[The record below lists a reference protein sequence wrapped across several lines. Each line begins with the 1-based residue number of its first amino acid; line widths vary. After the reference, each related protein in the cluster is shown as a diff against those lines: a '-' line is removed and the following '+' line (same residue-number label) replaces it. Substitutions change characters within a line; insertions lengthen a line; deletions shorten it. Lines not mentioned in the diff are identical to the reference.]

1 MSNQPGRV
9 PLQRRISRWIGDH
22 PELLGG
28 LFLLLLLCGF
38 AVSLIQRYLTSELR
52 TIVKL
57 IPEDATVTAMVSVTE
72 DDWQQVLD
80 YGTSDSQAVTLDTM
94 GKAATRLAEVTGLE
108 FDRDVRPWIGDRLF
122 VAMLPPRNVSNDMAP
137 ETISTGYAPVFF
149 LPVESPRRARQ
160 ALEQASAVAG
170 AWTEREYKG
179 LTIADSDTFSV
190 VQIEKMAIISPD
202 RTAIDRTIDA
212 YLDET
217 TIAQVEG
224 YGSAWDV
231 LAGSDSF
238 AALYFN
244 VESAS
249 EFLASQSVG
258 RVDSVDRPPVR
269 TQGSMV
275 TLFLTEDGV
284 ELNGL
289 SWLAP
294 SSDRRYDRNV
304 PTPQIAEVIPDFAV
318 AAIVG
323 LDFPQIWRDYLRDS
337 QVNALLPIDPQW
349 LRSALS
355 STLNLDLEKD
365 IIAWTTGEFAL
376 AAIPS
381 ASTQSP
387 LPLGVAAFVDTT
399 DPKPA
404 DTFFEKLDRTVR
416 DRYGITV
423 EPEKVGDRTVLRW
436 TMRQQGLTVEH
447 GWLTR
452 TMAFFSIG
460 AVVSDTFV
468 GGVEVPLVESD
479 RFRAA
484 LPSNGLANRNGFFY
498 LDVATLLASGGLGSL
513 RLPVEQDAIVRA
525 IESITVTGGIQDE
538 RRSRY
543 DVFVRLVDETNS
555 VE

>member
-1 MSNQPGRV
+1 MSNQPDRV
-9 PLQRRISRWIGDH
+9 PLQRRISRWIGNH
-22 PELLGG
+22 PELLGA

-38 AVSLIQRYLTSELR
+38 AVSLVQRYLTSELR
-52 TIVKL
+52 TIIKL
-57 IPEDATVTAMVSVTE
+57 IPDDATVTAMVSVAE

-80 YGTSDSQAVTLDTM
+80 YGTADSQAVTLD
-94 GKAATRLAEVTGLE
+94 KLSQAATGLAEMTGLE
-108 FDRDVRPWIGDRLF
+108 FDRDVRPWLGDRLF
-122 VAMLPPRNVSNDMAP
+122 IAMLPPRNVSNDMAP
-137 ETISTGYAPVFF
+137 EAVSTGYAPVFF
-149 LPVESPRRARQ
+149 LPVENPRRARK
-160 ALEQASAVAG
+160 ALEQSSAVAG
-170 AWTEREYKG
+170 AWKEREYKG
-179 LTIADSDTFSV
+179 LTIADSDRFSV
-190 VQIEKMAIISPD
+190 VQIEQMAIISPD

-212 YLDET
+212 YLSQK

-224 YGSAWDV
+224 YSSAWD
-231 LAGSDSF
+231 LLSGSESV

-258 RVDSVDRPPVR
+258 RVESIDRPPVR

-275 TLFLTEDGV
+275 TLFLAEDGI

-304 PTPQIAEVIPDFAV
+304 PTPKIAEVIPDFAV

-355 STLNLDLEKD
+355 STLNLDLEND

-376 AAIPS
+376 AAIPA
-381 ASTQSP
+381 ASTQSS
-387 LPLGVAAFVDTT
+387 LPLGVTAFVDTT

-404 DTFFEKLDRTVR
+404 DNFFEKLDRTVR
-416 DRYGITV
+416 DRYGIEV
-423 EPEKVGDRTVLRW
+423 EPAKVGDRTVLRW

-452 TMAFFSIG
+452 TMAFFSVG

-468 GGVEVPLVESD
+468 GGVEVPLVDSD

-484 LPSNGLANRNGFFY
+484 LPSQGLANRNGFFY

-513 RLPVEQDAIVRA
+513 RLPADQDAIIRA
-525 IESITVTGGIQDE
+525 IESIAVTGGIQDE

-543 DVFVRLVDETNS
+543 DVFIRLVDSSEPS
-555 VE
+555 E